1 MANVWGSWRERA
13 TGSEHAACI
22 SPELVQWGISS
33 IIGSLIV
40 TFVLVSCLGFP
51 FASQSCCH
59 VVRNISSCNPC
70 WGLFVSVTI
79 ARAIELKH
87 SSGLVAALANETATL
102 YTDAGVYAGALS
114 VSLYLEDNCSKFF
127 VCTCWSVSLLWWLLV
142 ELNPPPPFFFVCL
155 FAEATLRVRRLCCWQ
170 TVPWP
175 V

>member
-1 MANVWGSWRERA
+1 MANVWGSWRERT

-22 SPELVQWGISS
+22 SPELVQRGISS

-102 YTDAGVYAGALS
+102 YTDAGVYAGVLS

-127 VCTCWSVSLLWWLLV
+127 VCTCCICKLIMMTVGWTEPLPFFVSL
-142 ELNPPPPFFFVCL
+142 FT
-155 FAEATLRVRRLCCWQ
+155 EAALRVRRLCCWQ